1 MKSALLKW
9 LRRILVKA
17 LFQLIKILLKRK
29 CYDIEKTEV
38 VLNKDCQRLVIQF
51 GKGVVSL
58 PLELGGGWKQI
69 RHNGKWRL
77 VWNSGEV
84 WDTPGFEKAFQK
96 GISALV
102 PFLTDLPMFDEK
114 AKVTA

>member
-1 MKSALLKW
+1 MKLGLAKLARKL
-9 LRRILVKA
+9 LVKA
-17 LFQLIKILLKRK
+17 LFQLIKIMLKKKR
-29 CYDIEKTEV
+29 YDIEKTEV
-38 VLNKDCQRLVIQF
+38 VLNNNCQRLVIQF
-51 GKGVVSL
+51 GKSVDFL
-58 PLELGGGWKQI
+58 PLELGSGWKQI
-69 RHNGKWRL
+69 QQDGKWRL
-77 VWNSGEV
+77 VWNTGEV